1 MKRLLLFF
9 AVLTLSSSVFA
20 YSAVFDCRNHAILN
34 TFITVDLGEGTA
46 VMATPTMKTVYT
58 LEKVYDFLPTGYI
71 FGKTR
76 ECAIKFDISGD
87 RESGVVTFACSPTKY
102 PQAPK
107 FQMACLLRK

>member
-1 MKRLLLFF
+1 MKRLFLFAAASLLTQT
-9 AVLTLSSSVFA
+9 ASA
-20 YSAVFDCRNHAILN
+20 YSALFDCRNHAILN
-34 TFITVDLGEGTA
+34 TFITIDLGEGTA
-46 VMATPTMKTVYT
+46 VLQSPTAKTVYT

-87 RESGVVTFACSPTKY
+87 RESGVATFACSRAKY

-107 FQMACLLRK
+107 FQMNCLLRK